1 MYISVEEAS
10 KKWNITRDVLLK
22 LLNENKIFGATL
34 NKNNEYEI
42 PMYAENPYELSNKN
56 LLDVI
61 DQKLKQ
67 LNKLRELSCSEKN
80 RFLNDFSIENTFNS
94 NAIEGSTLTLRETV
108 LALQGITIDAKPL
121 KYHLDA
127 IGHKQA
133 FDYILEL
140 VDNKE
145 ELTERRIK
153 DIHFLVLANK
163 RVDAGRYRNMQVS
176 ILGSEHKPTSPY
188 LIETKMQQLLD
199 EYKNSTENVIV
210 KIAKFHLD
218 FESIHPFIDG
228 NGRTGRLLLNLELMQ
243 NKLPPID
250 IHYTNRAKYYQC
262 FDEFHLNNDIS
273 SMVDLIVNYL
283 IIQLNYQIDIK
294 SQKAYDEKYNIISF
308 R

>member
-1 MYISVEEAS
+1 MYISVEEACN
-10 KKWNITRDVLLK
+10 KWNITRDALLE
-22 LLNENKIFGATL
+22 LLNENKIFGAVL
-34 NKNNEYEI
+34 NNNNEYEI

-56 LLDVI
+56 LLDII

-67 LNKLRELSCSEKN
+67 LNKLRELCFSEKN

-94 NAIEGSTLTLRETV
+94 NAIEGKHTDTKRNCA
-108 LALQGITIDAKPL
+108 LALQGITIDTKPL

-140 VDNKE
+140 VDNNE

-188 LIETKMQQLLD
+188 LIESKMKQLLD
-199 EYKNSTENVIV
+199 EYKNSTENLIV

-228 NGRTGRLLLNLELMQ
+228 NGRTRQ
-243 NKLPPID
+243 
-250 IHYTNRAKYYQC
+250 
-262 FDEFHLNNDIS
+262 
-273 SMVDLIVNYL
+273 
-283 IIQLNYQIDIK
+283 IIT
-294 SQKAYDEKYNIISF
+294 
-308 R
+308 

>member
-1 MYISVEEAS
+1 MGGGYMYISVEEACN
-10 KKWNITRDVLLK
+10 KWNITRDALLG
-22 LLNENKIFGATL
+22 LLNENKIFGAVL

-56 LLDVI
+56 LLDII

-67 LNKLRELSCSEKN
+67 LNKLRELCFSEKN

-108 LALQGITIDAKPL
+108 LALQGITIDTKPL

-140 VDNKE
+140 VDNNE

-163 RVDAGRYRNMQVS
+163 RIDAGRYRNMQVS
-176 ILGSEHKPTSPY
+176 ILGSEHKPASPY
-188 LIETKMQQLLD
+188 LIESKMKQLLD
-199 EYKNSTENVIV
+199 EYKNSTENLIV

-228 NGRTGRLLLNLELMQ
+228 NGRTGRLLLNLELMK
-243 NKLPPID
+243 NGFPPID
-250 IHYTNRAKYYQC
+250 IKYTNRAKYYQC
-262 FDEFHLNNDIS
+262 FDDYHITNSPS
-273 SMVDLIVNYL
+273 SMVDLIANYL
-283 IIQLNYQIDIK
+283 IIQLNYQIDIRN
-294 SQKAYDEKYNIISF
+294 QKTSN
-308 R
+308 